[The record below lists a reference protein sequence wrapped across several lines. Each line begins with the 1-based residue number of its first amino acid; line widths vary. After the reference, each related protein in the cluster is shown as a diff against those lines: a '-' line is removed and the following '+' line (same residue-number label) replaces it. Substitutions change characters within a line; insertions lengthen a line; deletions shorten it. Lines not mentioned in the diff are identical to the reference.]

1 MRCFVAGCPE
11 RVVTRYSADSIS
23 QGVFMKFYD
32 CATAPSPRRVR
43 IFLAEKGLTLTVPTV
58 QVDLR
63 NGEQF
68 TPAFRALN
76 PDCMVPVLE
85 LDSGAAITDIIAIC
99 RYFEELHP
107 DPPLMGRSAEE
118 RAVIESWLRR
128 IEWDGI
134 YAAQEAFRNATPG
147 LKGRA
152 LPGPLSLEQIPELAE
167 RGRLRL
173 QHFFA
178 WLDAR
183 LADNEFVGGPHFTI
197 ADISGIVAV
206 DFSAWAKL
214 TPPEHFDHLRRWHK
228 DVSTRPSAKA

>member
-1 MRCFVAGCPE
+1 
-11 RVVTRYSADSIS
+11 
-23 QGVFMKFYD
+23 MKFYD

-43 IFLAEKGLTLTVPTV
+43 IFLAEKGLTVPTV

-68 TPAFRALN
+68 TPSFRALN
-76 PDCMVPVLE
+76 PDCTVPVLE
-85 LDSGAAITDIIAIC
+85 LDSGEAITDVIAIC
-99 RYFEELHP
+99 RYFEDLYP
-107 DPPLMGRSAEE
+107 NPTLIGQGAEE
-118 RAVIESWLRR
+118 RAIIESWLRR

-134 YAAQEAFRNATPG
+134 YAVQEVLRNDTPG

-152 LPGPLSLEQIPELAE
+152 LRGPVPLEQIPALAE

-183 LADNEFVGGPHFTI
+183 LADNEFVCGPSFTI
-197 ADISGIVAV
+197 ADISGLVAV
-206 DFSAWAKL
+206 DVSLRVKL
-214 TPPEHFDHLRRWHK
+214 RPFEDLVHLQQWYK
-228 DVSTRPSAKA
+228 DVSTRPSAIA